1 MGNRGVALAGR
12 RGELSSTQATLLLQ
26 EETLRRGERE
36 RQALREKVTALERS
50 LHAAEGERRAAQV
63 GIAMVGGSDP
73 APIPISDCSI
83 PAT

>member
-1 MGNRGVALAGR
+1 MAPAGR

-63 GIAMVGGSDP
+63 GIAMVGGVGSCP
-73 APIPISDCSI
+73 CPHP
-83 PAT
+83 

>member
-1 MGNRGVALAGR
+1 MALAGR

-63 GIAMVGGSDP
+63 GIAMVVVEGSDP
-73 APIPISDCSI
+73 APIPTPDCSI